1 MEILDST
8 LREGEQTPRVNFS
21 VDEKIEIANLLDE
34 FGVDII
40 EIGHPT
46 VSDDV
51 REACEAITSEY
62 LDSDTLGH
70 ARAKKSDIDD
80 VLDVD
85 ADWIGI
91 FLGTSQISQKHNTH
105 LGREETLETIANSV
119 EYAKDHGLKVR
130 FTPEDATRTEWDYL
144 SEVLTV
150 AEDAGADRV
159 SIADTVGTM
168 RPQNMYELTDKV
180 VNHVDIPVHVH
191 CHNDYGMAVANAL
204 SAYDAGAYLID
215 VTVNGLGERT
225 GITPLAPLTVALTRL
240 YNVDKD
246 WNLKALPKISRKVE
260 KYSGLYNSEQAPI
273 VGDYAFSHKAGVHT
287 KAVIEDPE
295 TYEAIPP
302 EIVNQ
307 QRNIII
313 DKYTGKTAVKN
324 RLEKMGIELEEKQLN
339 KIVHKVK
346 KESGEGKRRFTDVDL
361 LEIADKVLD
370 LKIESRNPTK
380 VEAIVSFILESGSY
394 TTRTTRKL
402 ISLEET
408 EQVFE
413 LTGEKDILAHL
424 KVDTIQQLNDTIEEL
439 RNLEEIQ
446 KTTTSIILKDYEY
459 NDEETQE

>member
-21 VDEKIEIANLLDE
+21 VDEKVEIANLLDE

-51 REACEAITSEY
+51 REACNAITDED
-62 LDSDTLGH
+62 LGAHTLGH
-70 ARAKKSDIDD
+70 ARARISDIDD
-80 VLDVD
+80 VLDIG
-85 ADWIGI
+85 ADWVGI

-105 LGREETLETIANSV
+105 LGREETLETIAESV
-119 EYAKDHGLKVR
+119 GYAKDHGLSVR
-130 FTPEDATRTEWDYL
+130 FTPEDATRTDWSYL
-144 SEVLTV
+144 SEALSV

-168 RPQNMYELTDKV
+168 RPQTMYELTERV
-180 VNHVDIPVHVH
+180 VDHMEIPVHVH

-225 GITPLAPLTVALTRL
+225 GITALSPLTVALTRL
-240 YNVDKD
+240 YDVEKD
-246 WNLKALPKISRKVE
+246 WNLKMLPELTRKVE
-260 KYSGLYNSEQAPI
+260 KYSGIYNSEQAPI
-273 VGDYAFSHKAGVHT
+273 IGEYAFSHKAGVHT
-287 KAVIEDPE
+287 KAVLENPK

-313 DKYTGKTAVKN
+313 DKYTGKSAVKN
-324 RLEKMGIELEEKQLN
+324 RLEKMGIELEEEQLN
-339 KIVHKVK
+339 QIVQKVK
-346 KESGEGKRRFTDVDL
+346 EESGKGKRKFTDVDL
-361 LEIADKVLD
+361 LEIADNILD
-370 LKIESRNPTK
+370 LKIESRHPQE
-380 VEAIVSFILESGSY
+380 VEAMVSFTLKSGSY

-408 EQVFE
+408 EQVYE
-413 LTGEKDILAHL
+413 LTGENDIQAHL
-424 KVDTIQQLNDTIEEL
+424 KVKSIQRLNDTIEEL

-446 KTTTSIILKDYEY
+446 KTSTSIILKDYEY
-459 NDEETQE
+459 NED